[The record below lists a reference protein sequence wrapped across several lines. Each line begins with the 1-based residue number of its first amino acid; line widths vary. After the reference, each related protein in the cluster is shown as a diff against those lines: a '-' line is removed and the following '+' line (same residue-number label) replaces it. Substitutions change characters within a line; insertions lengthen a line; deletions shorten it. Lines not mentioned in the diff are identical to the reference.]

1 MLKHVILFVLLLF
14 YSGTAPVAQPAPAKP
29 ATCSQDR
36 IRFGVIPKKPMAILT
51 REYQPL
57 IQYLSKS
64 LDMPVEMVPAESYD
78 SVVQALVSGGIDIA
92 WLGPASYLM
101 AYAQEPGIEA
111 FASLTIEQGRFTPAG
126 NYYYSILLVRS
137 DSNIET
143 VSQLEGKDVAFSEP
157 SSTSG
162 AILPQRV
169 FANLGHGN
177 LARFFGSLIYTGSHD
192 RSIEALLDK
201 RIDAAFVASVRADD
215 FIKKGKMQA
224 DQLNVLWKSAPLH
237 YDPYVFSASICEHLK
252 TEIKKRLL
260 NGEKELSRFLE
271 SQQAIGFAPVN
282 HSNYKNVLTGPHHEY
297 RPERQ

>member
-14 YSGTAPVAQPAPAKP
+14 YSGAAPVAQPAPATP

-36 IRFGVIPKKPMAILT
+36 IRIGVIPKKPMAILT

-64 LDMPVEMVPAESYD
+64 LDMPVEMVPSESYD

-143 VSQLEGKDVAFSEP
+143 VSQLRGKDVAFSEP

-162 AILPQRV
+162 AILPRRV
-169 FANLGHGN
+169 FSSLGNGS
-177 LARFFGSLIYTGSHD
+177 LERFFGSLIYTGSHD
-192 RSIEALLDK
+192 RSIDALLDK
-201 RIDAAFVASVRADD
+201 RVDAAFVASVRADD
-215 FIKKGKMQA
+215 YVKKGKIREE
-224 DQLNVLWKSAPLH
+224 QLTVLWKSAPLH
-237 YDPYVFSASICEHLK
+237 YDPYVFSASVCERLK
-252 TEIKKRLL
+252 TEIKNLLL
-260 NGEKELSRFLE
+260 NSGQKLSRFLD
-271 SQQAIGFAPVN
+271 SQQALGFAPVS
-282 HSNYKNVLTGPHHEY
+282 HSNYEHGLKK
-297 RPERQ
+297 